1 MIRVNNAVLDMQNE
15 FKRVMDS
22 LLKHIPFTNCYIDDI
37 LIASKASLEEHKAIP
52 CKTLNILESKN
63 VGVKWEKRTF
73 FQKDTE
79 WLGFKISHTGVKPL
93 VVKLIG
99 LITKSSEPEEHFR
112 IRVILWFNK
121 PLHKILP

>member
-1 MIRVNNAVLDMQNE
+1 
-15 FKRVMDS
+15 MDS
-22 LLKHIPFTNCYIDDI
+22 LLKHIRFTNCYIDDI
-37 LIASKASLEEHKAIP
+37 LIASKAIP

-93 VVKLIG
+93 VVKLDS
-99 LITKSSEPEEHFR
+99 LQNLPNPKSISE
-112 IRVILWFNK
+112 LG
-121 PLHKILP
+121 